1 MGFIDRPQ
9 NVPWRKA
16 VFQVHL
22 WSGVIVAL
30 YIAAISI
37 SGSILVFETNLLD
50 NRPHLAKDVGLS
62 HEIDYSKAVGA
73 AQKAFPG
80 EAVTSVN
87 MQTNDRR
94 IVTVV
99 LKAGQRQRTVYVA
112 SASNKVLDSYIQEQ
126 RHGVLLWLEG
136 FHNEL
141 ASGRTGGVVNGIGGS
156 ILALLCLTGI
166 VIWWPGIRNWQR
178 ALGVQWRARWVRINF
193 DLHSAVGFWTF
204 LFVGMWGATGAY
216 FIFQQPVQNML
227 GLYQAEKSAEVSTWK
242 PGGTLLPAG
251 VYVSA
256 AKRAVGK
263 GDLAL
268 LYMDTFRPQGQV
280 SAFLTPHPARP
291 LTLQEEVVHMDPATA
306 KVLQVEGSREWSVG
320 EKFMLA
326 TYSIHFGDF
335 GGTYSKAVWTVL
347 GLMPAVLAISG
358 ILMWWNRYL
367 SKKWRT
373 LSERQ
378 KEASV
383 R

>member
-50 NRPHLAKDVGLS
+50 NRPHLAKGGLH
-62 HEIDYSKAVGA
+62 HEIDYSKAVA
-73 AQKAFPG
+73 AVQNAFPG
-80 EAVTSVN
+80 EAVASVD
-87 MQTNDRR
+87 MRTDDRR

-99 LKAGQRQRTVYVA
+99 LKAAQRQRTVYVA
-112 SASNKVLDSYIQEQ
+112 AASNEVLDSYIRGQ
-126 RHGVLLWLEG
+126 RHGVLLWLED

-141 ASGRTGGVVNGIGGS
+141 AGGRSGGVVNGIGGA

-166 VIWWPGIRNWQR
+166 VIWWPGIKNWQR
-178 ALGVQWRARWVRINF
+178 ALGVQWKARWVRINY
-193 DLHSAVGFWTF
+193 DLHSAIGFWTL
-204 LFVGMWGATGAY
+204 LFAGMWGATGAY
-216 FIFQQPVQNML
+216 FIFPQQVQNML

-242 PGGTLLPAG
+242 PGGKLLPAG
-251 VYVSA
+251 IYVST
-256 AKRAVGK
+256 AKRIVGK
-263 GDLAL
+263 DDLAF
-268 LYMDTFRPQGQV
+268 LYMDVFRPQGQV

-291 LTLQEEVVHMDPATA
+291 LTLQEEVVRMDPATA

-320 EKFMLA
+320 ERIMLA

-347 GLMPAVLAISG
+347 GLMPAVLALSG

-367 SKKWRT
+367 SKKWQT
-373 LSERQ
+373 LVERQ